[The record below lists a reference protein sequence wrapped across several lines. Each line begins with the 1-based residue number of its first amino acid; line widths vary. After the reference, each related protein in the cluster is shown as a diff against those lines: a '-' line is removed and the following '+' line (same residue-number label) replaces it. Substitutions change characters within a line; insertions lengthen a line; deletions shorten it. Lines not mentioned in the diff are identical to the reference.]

1 LIEFT
6 LLWQLEMRNRD
17 HRITFFLED
26 VIKAINGSHFCEPGF
41 QRTPGR
47 LAVGRPVS
55 QRLKNRDLDR
65 LGFLA
70 VCMGRILTHFSAFK
84 L

>member
-70 VCMGRILTHFSAFK
+70 V
-84 L
+84 